1 MAFCGIEP
9 GPFEASAT
17 LSPEVAPDKS
27 DVCASG
33 CILNDVNM
41 TPFKA
46 VTEARMASKAFAKF
60 HKTARRCETL
70 VDAYTTIH
78 TMNAADEN
86 VPSAPKDIIRA
97 AVVLAVAALDAY
109 VTDVFVEKLATYL
122 KRQRPDDSLVELL
135 LKAGLDTREALS
147 LLTME
152 RPYRRIRNLVRSYY
166 AQYTTQRFDVI
177 DSVFLVYRLNK
188 LTDAAFRKTRQ
199 AHIKSRVGDLIIRR
213 HEIVHAG
220 DYNQANRIQDI
231 DEVKVKRWIK
241 ALEDMVTAMD
251 EIICNRIP
259 TPEARRVP
267 AVANDAAAPAAL
279 PVADDDL
286 EGPILAEAGED

>member
-1 MAFCGIEP
+1 
-9 GPFEASAT
+9 
-17 LSPEVAPDKS
+17 
-27 DVCASG
+27 
-33 CILNDVNM
+33 
-41 TPFKA
+41 
-46 VTEARMASKAFAKF
+46 MASKAFAKF
-60 HKTARRCETL
+60 HKTARRCDTL
-70 VDAYTTIH
+70 VDTYTTIH
-78 TMNAADEN
+78 AMNAAGEN

-122 KRQRPDDSLVELL
+122 KRHRPDDSLVELL
-135 LKAGLDTREALS
+135 LEAGLDTREALS

-188 LTDAAFRKTRQ
+188 ITDAASRKTRK
-199 AHIKSRVGDLIIRR
+199 AHIKRRVEDLIVRR

-231 DEVKVKRWIK
+231 DEAKVKRWIK
-241 ALEDMVTAMD
+241 ALEDLVTAMD

-259 TPEARRVP
+259 TPEARQAP
-267 AVANDAAAPAAL
+267 AVANEAAAPAAP
-279 PVADDDL
+279 PVDNDDVQ
-286 EGPILAEAGED
+286 GPILAEEDDN

>member
-1 MAFCGIEP
+1 
-9 GPFEASAT
+9 
-17 LSPEVAPDKS
+17 
-27 DVCASG
+27 
-33 CILNDVNM
+33 
-41 TPFKA
+41 
-46 VTEARMASKAFAKF
+46 MASNAFAKF

-78 TMNAADEN
+78 LMNAADEN
-86 VPSAPKDIIRA
+86 VPTAPKDIIRA

-122 KRQRPDDSLVELL
+122 KRHRPDDSLVELL

-166 AQYTTQRFDVI
+166 AQYTTQRFEVI
-177 DSVFLVYRLNK
+177 DSVFLVYRLSK
-188 LTDAAFRKTRQ
+188 IIDSAAKKTSK
-199 AHIKSRVGDLIIRR
+199 AHVKSRVGDLIIRR
-213 HEIVHAG
+213 HEIVHSG

-231 DEVKVKRWIK
+231 DEAKTKRWIG
-241 ALEDMVTAMD
+241 ALEDLVAAMD

-259 TPEARRVP
+259 TP
-267 AVANDAAAPAAL
+267 
-279 PVADDDL
+279 
-286 EGPILAEAGED
+286 